1 MLDLGTSFLA
11 SVARDP
17 GAVAIVDASL
27 RLTYA
32 QWFARI
38 SSVVAAFD
46 DLGLKPGDHIVTV
59 LQNRWEAATIHWAC
73 QLAGVVI
80 TPINW
85 RVKSDELDF
94 CIENSESKALVYESV
109 SAGAVAG
116 AWFAQN
122 LRRVVVGGGRK

>member
-1 MLDLGTSFLA
+1 MFDLGTSFVA

-17 GAVAIVDASL
+17 GAVAIVDAGM

-46 DLGLKPGDHIVTV
+46 DLGLRPGDHIVTV

-73 QLAGVVI
+73 QFAGLVV

-85 RVKSDELDF
+85 RAETHEPRF
-94 CIENSESKALVYESV
+94 FIRNFETRA
-109 SAGAVAG
+109 
-116 AWFAQN
+116 
-122 LRRVVVGGGRK
+122 